1 MIVLENVTK
10 TYPGNVVAVDNVSLE
25 IRTGETFV
33 LVGTSG
39 CGKTTTMKL
48 INRLVDLTSGS
59 IFLDGKNIHSMDSYT
74 LRRSIGYVIQNVG
87 LFPHFTI
94 ERNVGVV
101 PELIGWNKHMIRNR
115 VRELLHMVGLDPER
129 FSRRYPNE
137 LSGGQQQR
145 VGVAR
150 ALAADPDVILMDEPF
165 GALDPITRETLQ
177 DELSP
182 LWNELDKTV
191 VFVTHDIFEA
201 VKIGDRIGVMN
212 EGKLLRSGIPG
223 DVIDDPRDEVVASF
237 FSQHRFQLEL
247 LTMRI
252 EHMIE
257 QYDETNVKYG
267 EGSPHLHPNNS
278 LVDAM
283 DALKRSSDRRVP
295 VYDSNNRFLGI
306 VTGETIMNTIAHLIE
321 NEGS

>member
-1 MIVLENVTK
+1 MIKLENVIK
-10 TYPGNVVAVDNVSLE
+10 KYQGDVIAVDNVSLE
-25 IRTGETFV
+25 IEKGETFV

-59 IFLDGKNIHSMDSYT
+59 IFLDGNDIQSMDSYS

-94 ERNVGVV
+94 ERNIGVV
-101 PELIGWNKHMIRNR
+101 PELLGWKKDKNRER
-115 VRELLHMVGLDPER
+115 VRELLDMVGLEPEK
-129 FSRRYPNE
+129 FATRYPNE

-145 VGVAR
+145 IGVAR

-165 GALDPITRETLQ
+165 GALDPLTRETLQ

-182 LWNELDKTV
+182 LWNALDKTV

-212 EGKLLRSGIPG
+212 EGKILQSGKPG
-223 DVIDDPRDEVVASF
+223 EVIKNPGNEVVASF
-237 FSQHRFQLEL
+237 FAQHRFQLEL
-247 LTMRI
+247 LTTRI
-252 EHMIE
+252 EHIVE
-257 QYDETNVKYG
+257 EADESKIKRDKDV
-267 EGSPHLHPNNS
+267 PDLHPYNS
-278 LVDAM
+278 LIDAM
-283 DALKRSSDRRVP
+283 DALKMSNGQMVP
-295 VYDSNNRFLGI
+295 VYDSKKRFVGV
-306 VTGETIMNTIAHLIE
+306 VTRKSVTKEISNLIE
-321 NEGS
+321 N

>member
-1 MIVLENVTK
+1 MIQLENVTK
-10 TYPGNVVAVDNVSLE
+10 RYPGDVLAVDDVSLE
-25 IRTGETFV
+25 IQRGETFV

-48 INRLVDLTSGS
+48 INRLVDPSSGT
-59 IFLDGKNIHSMDSYT
+59 IRLDGKDILSMNSYM

-101 PELIGWNKHMIRNR
+101 PELIGWGKDKNR
-115 VRELLHMVGLDPER
+115 RRVWELLDMVGLDPDKFASR
-129 FSRRYPNE
+129 FPNE

-150 ALAADPDVILMDEPF
+150 ALAADPDIILMDEPF
-165 GALDPITRETLQ
+165 GALDPLTRETLQ

-201 VKIGDRIGVMN
+201 VKIGDRIAVMN
-212 EGKLLRSGIPG
+212 DGKILQSGKPG
-223 DVIDDPRDEVVASF
+223 EVVKNPKNDVVASF
-237 FSQHRFQLEL
+237 FAQHRFQLEL
-247 LTMRI
+247 LTSRI
-252 EHMIE
+252 EYILE
-257 QYDETNVKYG
+257 DYDEKNITHD
-267 EGSPHLHPNNS
+267 EDIPSLHPNNS
-278 LVDAM
+278 LIDAM
-283 DALKRSSDRRVP
+283 DALKTSDGHMVP
-295 VYDSNNRFLGI
+295 VYDSKKRFLGV
-306 VTGETIMNTIAHLIE
+306 VTRKSVTEEISNLIK
-321 NEGS
+321 N

>member
-10 TYPGNVVAVDNVSLE
+10 KYPGDVVAVDNVSLE

-74 LRRSIGYVIQNVG
+74 LRRSIGYVIQSVG

-101 PELIGWNKHMIRNR
+101 PELIGWDKQKIRNR
-115 VRELLHMVGLDPER
+115 VRELLDMVGLDPER
-129 FSRRYPNE
+129 FSKRFPNE

-177 DELSP
+177 NELSP

-212 EGKLLRSGIPG
+212 EGKLVRSGIPG
-223 DVIDDPRDEVVASF
+223 DVISDPRDEVVASF

-257 QYDETNVKYG
+257 PYDETNVKRA
-267 EGSPHLHPNNS
+267 EGSPHLYPNNN

-283 DALKRSSDRRVP
+283 DALKRSADRRVP
-295 VYDSNNRFLGI
+295 VYDSKNRFLGI
-306 VTGETIMNTIAHLIE
+306 VTGETIMKTIAHLIE
-321 NEGS
+321 NES

>member
-1 MIVLENVTK
+1 MIRLDRVTK
-10 TYPGNVVAVDNVSLE
+10 KYPGNIVAVDDVSLE
-25 IRTGETFV
+25 IQKGETFV

-48 INRLVDLTSGS
+48 INRLVDLTSGT
-59 IFLDGKNIHSMDSYT
+59 ILLDGEDIRSMDSYS
-74 LRRSIGYVIQNVG
+74 LRRAIGYVIQNVG

-101 PELIGWNKHMIRNR
+101 PELIGWEKNKIRKR
-115 VRELLHMVGLDPER
+115 VGELLDMVGLDPEQ
-129 FSRRYPNE
+129 FAFRYPNE

-145 VGVAR
+145 IGVAR

-182 LWNELDKTV
+182 LWDQLDKTV

-212 EGKLLRSGIPG
+212 KGQILQSGKPG
-223 DVIDDPRDEVVASF
+223 DVIKNPKNEVVASF
-237 FSQHRFQLEL
+237 FAQHRFQLEL
-247 LTMRI
+247 LTTRI
-252 EHMIE
+252 EHIVKS
-257 QYDETNVKYG
+257 YDEK
-267 EGSPHLHPNNS
+267 HLKREKDLPALQSNDS
-278 LVDAM
+278 LIDAM
-283 DALKRSSDRRVP
+283 DALKTSTHQMVP
-295 VYDSNNRFLGI
+295 VYDSKKRYLGI
-306 VTGETIMNTIAHLIE
+306 VTRKSVTKEISNLIE
-321 NEGS
+321 N